1 MAPPRCLWLEPT
13 QHIGHVGGTATSPE
27 ATFVGTASENRV
39 DGLSNGL
46 APMLKYRVTSV
57 YTETGGQ
64 LDASY
69 SDTECVRGS
78 PPQPHAN
85 DKRCYPARGPPEGGA
100 ELTDWFP
107 KYAVTQVAAIDRP
120 PGPWLHTSTGT
131 WGLVTAI
138 KTWTQTA
145 TVHNPT
151 IHGTYIHCVLAGE
164 NTVLVQNV
172 KPGQNAI

>member
-1 MAPPRCLWLEPT
+1 MRARLPSATARQRQALLSGPR
-13 QHIGHVGGTATSPE
+13 
-27 ATFVGTASENRV
+27 
-39 DGLSNGL
+39 D
-46 APMLKYRVTSV
+46 
-57 YTETGGQ
+57 
-64 LDASY
+64 
-69 SDTECVRGS
+69 
-78 PPQPHAN
+78 
-85 DKRCYPARGPPEGGA
+85 PEGGA